1 MAIGVITGSGTYA
14 LPDFEG
20 GATEEV
26 DTPFGPVPVTAGKF
40 AGVEVLHVSRH
51 REGHRLLS
59 NHVTH
64 QANVWALR
72 ERGARGVL
80 AVTVCGAVDATV
92 PLGTLVVFDD
102 LHFLANRL
110 PDGSICTLHTEP
122 GRAGR
127 GHWIYERPFSDPLR
141 AALLAGARAAGHDVR
156 DGGCYGHVDGPRF
169 NTRTEIRMLA
179 QAGVTAVSQTAGPE
193 TVLCGEAELPY
204 ALLGY
209 ATDYANGVT
218 EEPTPVEE
226 LVRLIG
232 ASAATFAATLAGA
245 VPAAQRADLEPVGTH
260 FRFD

>member
-1 MAIGVITGSGTYA
+1 MAIGVITGSGTYS

-26 DTPFGPVPVTAGKF
+26 ETPFGPAPVTAGRF

-51 REGHRLLS
+51 HEGHRLLS

-122 GRAGR
+122 GRVGR

-141 AALLAGARAAGHDVR
+141 AVLLEGARAAGHQVR

-169 NTRTEIRMLA
+169 NTRSEIRMLA

-232 ASAATFAATLAGA
+232 ASGETFASTLAGA
-245 VPAAQRADLEPVGTH
+245 VPRADQADLEPVGTH